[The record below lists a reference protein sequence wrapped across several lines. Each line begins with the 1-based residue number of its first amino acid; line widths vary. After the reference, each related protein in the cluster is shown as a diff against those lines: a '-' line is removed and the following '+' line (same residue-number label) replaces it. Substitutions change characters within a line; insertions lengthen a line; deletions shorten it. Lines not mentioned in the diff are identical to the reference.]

1 MGEGRRVRGREEVEH
16 IISINNVMIL
26 DTHIYQLITI

>member
-1 MGEGRRVRGREEVEH
+1 MGEGGRVRGREEVEH
-16 IISINNVMIL
+16 ISIDNVMIL